1 LLPARRGYKLTIA
14 KHILERWADDEFLIG
29 HHLGIMLH
37 GYLDLEEAVAIGSFA
52 QDELSHA
59 SLICDLMNE
68 DERTKDKRF
77 LLREPSQFLCSSLA
91 LQPIE
96 RWVEVIAKHL
106 LYEEAETLRIEK
118 LDATT
123 VMVREE
129 EYHRKHWWEWA
140 SILCKTQPGR
150 RELEATIEH
159 YWPYTNDL
167 FDTGVELDILLW
179 RNNLEKR
186 LTAFGVNLPDSMP
199 EPTSRKERS
208 PEILALMENV
218 IKPAQSVF
226 RLDPNTVWA

>member
-1 LLPARRGYKLTIA
+1 MTIS
-14 KHILERWADDEFLIG
+14 KEVLERWADDEFLIG
-29 HHLGIMLH
+29 HHLGTMLH

-59 SLICDLMNE
+59 SIICDFMDE

-77 LLREPSQFLCSSLA
+77 LLRAPSQFLCSSLA
-91 LQPIE
+91 IQPLK

-106 LYEEAETLRIEK
+106 LYEEAEKLRIEK

-140 SILCKTQPGR
+140 SVLCKSELGR
-150 RELEATIEH
+150 RELAATTEF

-167 FDTGVELDILLW
+167 FDMGVELDVSKW
-179 RNNLEKR
+179 RTNLEKG
-186 LTAFGVNLPDSMP
+186 LAPLGVKLPDSMP
-199 EPTSRKERS
+199 EPTSREERS
-208 PEILALMENV
+208 PEILALMEKV
-218 IKPAQSVF
+218 IQPAQSVF